1 MKNLVIYK
9 EDTKL
14 NNVFFSNFIHY
25 TKDKIYDLY
34 DVRFTNPS
42 FFDNIYIYRDD
53 LNIEELQMIYNM
65 VYTNGTITFPD
76 KYKFFF
82 KKNIKN
88 ISNNYFI
95 KKKTDN
101 YVYQFNKNR
110 IIDFIIMG
118 TQKGGTTA
126 LAHNIGKHP
135 DIYLDKNEDPAVSE
149 VHFFDINWYRGKEW
163 YKKQFNYSKKMV
175 GEKTPDLMY
184 LDYTFPLIQ
193 SLNPYVKIIIIL
205 RDPIERAYSAWK
217 HEVKHYGENRTFENS
232 INDELNN
239 RMHDNKTFYTAQK
252 HYLQRGLYY
261 KQIQNI
267 LKWFSRD
274 NLLILL
280 DDEVKKNMEYEY
292 NKVYT
297 FLNLKK
303 YAGNYELKYVSENKR
318 VINNKTYIGL
328 INFFKKDVKLLEKF
342 LNKKTGWLLSNKN

>member
-1 MKNLVIYK
+1 
-9 EDTKL
+9 
-14 NNVFFSNFIHY
+14 
-25 TKDKIYDLY
+25 
-34 DVRFTNPS
+34 
-42 FFDNIYIYRDD
+42 
-53 LNIEELQMIYNM
+53 M
-65 VYTNGTITFPD
+65 VYTNGKIIFPD

-82 KKNIKN
+82 KKNKN
-88 ISNNYFI
+88 ISNNYLI
-95 KKKTDN
+95 KIKTDN
-101 YVYQFNKNR
+101 YVYQFKKNR

-135 DIYLDKNEDPAVSE
+135 DIYLDKNEDPAISE

-163 YKKQFNYSKKMV
+163 YKRKFNYAKKMV
-175 GEKTPDLMY
+175 GEKTPELMY

-205 RDPIERAYSAWK
+205 RDPIERAYSSWK
-217 HEVKHYGENRTFENS
+217 HEVKNYGENRTFEDA
-232 INDELNN
+232 INDEIKNKLNE
-239 RMHDNKTFYTAQK
+239 NKTFYTAQK

-267 LKWFSRD
+267 LKWFSID

-280 DDEVKKNMEYEY
+280 DNEVKKDMVHEY

-303 YAGNYELKYVSENKR
+303 YTFNYELKYVSENKS
-318 VINNKTYIGL
+318 VISNKIYNEL
-328 INFFKKDVKLLEKF
+328 INFFIKDVKLLEKF
-342 LNKKTGWLLSNKN
+342 LNKKTGWLKNTTNL